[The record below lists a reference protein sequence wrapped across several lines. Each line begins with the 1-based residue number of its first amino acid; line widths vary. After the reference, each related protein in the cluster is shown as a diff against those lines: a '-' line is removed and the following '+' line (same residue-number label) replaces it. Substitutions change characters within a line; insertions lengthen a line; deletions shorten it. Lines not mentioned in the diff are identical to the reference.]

1 MEDLGRGKERC
12 DFYGLRWRGGG
23 GCGGLGGNGEVFLKK
38 GLRGVVERCFVGMH
52 R

>member
-1 MEDLGRGKERC
+1 MDY
-12 DFYGLRWRGGG
+12 D
-23 GCGGLGGNGEVFLKK
+23 GEVEVVAEVWEETENFFKN